1 MSAGTR
7 PPCPLSFARQQLWL
21 LDRIRPGS
29 AAYHVTRAFRL
40 NGDLDVEAFGRALD
54 AIVARHEDPRPDL
67 GWRGLCPDVEA
78 QSVPGDHLG
87 AITRHVRATGA
98 RLRECLE
105 RAFPA

>member
-7 PPCPLSFARQQLWL
+7 PPCPLSFAQQQLWL

-29 AAYHVTRAFRL
+29 AAYHVTRA
-40 NGDLDVEAFGRALD
+40 
-54 AIVARHEDPRPDL
+54 
-67 GWRGLCPDVEA
+67 
-78 QSVPGDHLG
+78 
-87 AITRHVRATGA
+87 